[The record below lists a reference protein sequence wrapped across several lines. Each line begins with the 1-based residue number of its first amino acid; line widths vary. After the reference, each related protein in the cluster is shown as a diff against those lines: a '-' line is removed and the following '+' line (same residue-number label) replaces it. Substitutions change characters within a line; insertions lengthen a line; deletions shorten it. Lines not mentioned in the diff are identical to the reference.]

1 MRKNKTI
8 EHLELLWGCFRGGV
22 VLSIAWLF
30 KHIIMTLCYAPL
42 IYLHMGGVIPVIVS
56 ALLFLATED
65 GCACAIVS
73 GILQIIPFAT
83 HYYFKEHIEE
93 TSFSHEQMLF
103 CCLFFTVLPLTI

>member
-30 KHIIMTLCYAPL
+30 KHIIMTLCHAPF

-56 ALLFLATED
+56 ALLFWLPRM
-65 GCACAIVS
+65 V
-73 GILQIIPFAT
+73 
-83 HYYFKEHIEE
+83 
-93 TSFSHEQMLF
+93 
-103 CCLFFTVLPLTI
+103 VLVPLLVVYCK